1 MKKVSL
7 ILSALLIS
15 MSSMA
20 QMYLW
25 QGGRYTFA
33 NLDSITFSANA
44 KYDNTFTIA
53 PSMMGLQVGN
63 TAQLKLVDNTLPA
76 SAYQWKS
83 SNRSVATVDTQGVVT
98 AKASGMAIIS
108 ATSCW
113 SEQTCILTVYGA
125 VNVEVFRAYPSEYT
139 VKIGETFM
147 VGCEVEPEI
156 VQAGIVWTSSN
167 ETVATVDIMGM
178 VTPLGVG
185 STTITATLNGTDIS
199 SSCTIHVVDIQGIE
213 IPSSLDMFVG
223 ETPKLT
229 YTIVPQGISANVLW
243 SSSNTE
249 VVTVNED
256 GVVTALN
263 FGTALITATVEG
275 KNLSSTCQVTVSN
288 EAVLKNY
295 VFADYGLFGDV
306 EYIPNTKRWIPRTN
320 GDSLLCQL
328 GYVTFI
334 CWSDGLYF
342 ISGKGF
348 SGNGIIIE
356 AKMPI
361 YWVVEGEHASMYL
374 GSASGFHIDTCSSV
388 KPYTAKAGELADLQK
403 YGDYF
408 TQLIE
413 YRKDT
418 NNKLDNDLYY
428 DSQIGTQ
435 LFGLKADD
443 GIQTY
448 NYGNVKKAQFFKDRD
463 EYGNNLLQYTAE
475 IEWYDFVNEDRYL
488 GLKAT
493 YDANRN
499 LENIIKPYNMRYI
512 KMEYTNI
519 IEGTGNT
526 APRKVKTQ
534 TSNESLYML
543 GDKSR
548 LHLGENPFPA
558 NAKRIVKK

>member
-108 ATSCW
+108 ATSGW

-167 ETVATVDIMGM
+167 ETVATVDIMGT

-199 SSCTIHVVDIQGIE
+199 SSCTIHVVGIQGIE

-223 ETPKLT
+223 ETQKLT

-306 EYIPNTKRWIPRTN
+306 EYIPNTKGYLQLTN
-320 GDSLLCQL
+320 GDSLLCQA
-328 GYVTFI
+328 GYITFM
-334 CWSDGLYF
+334 CWSDGLVF
-342 ISGKGF
+342 TDGSGF
-348 SGNGIIIE
+348 SGNGIIF
-356 AKMPI
+356 AADMPI
-361 YWVVEGEHASMYL
+361 YWVVEGEDTGNYI
-374 GSASGFHIDTCSSV
+374 GSADGFRVDTLNG
-388 KPYTAKAGELADLQK
+388 KIKLYTAKAGELVDLQK

-408 TQLIE
+408 TQLLE

-418 NNKLDNDLYY
+418 NNKVDNNLYS

-435 LFGLKADD
+435 LYAFNADA
-443 GIQTY
+443 GAQTY

-463 EYGNNLLQYTAE
+463 EWGNTLPMQYAVT
-475 IEWYDFVNEDRYL
+475 IEWYDFVNEGRFL

-493 YDANRN
+493 FDEDNN
-499 LENIIKPYNMRYI
+499 LKSIVKPYDMH
-512 KMEYTNI
+512 KFTMEYTNTTKA
-519 IEGTGNT
+519 ESS
-526 APRKVKTQ
+526 PRKVETQ
-534 TSNESLYML
+534 PFDEPQYMI
-543 GDKSR
+543 GDRSR